1 MLRPSAFARHG
12 QSPFLL
18 RCVAVSLAAV
28 VALLAA
34 PAGAAPDGREV
45 LKKSVD
51 QLLNQ
56 PPLAGSRAS
65 VDIVSLDDGS
75 TIYSHDGD
83 AALNPASNTKLIT
96 AAAALLRLGPEYRF
110 DTDVLADRAPDKRGK
125 VGTLYV
131 RGRGDPSITTERLTG
146 MVRDLF
152 HRGVRSVGDVV
163 IDESYFDAEKWG
175 PGWEQESSDKAYAAP
190 VGALSLNHNTVAIYV
205 RPGDRAGAKG
215 LVELEPDAP
224 GYFQLSARV
233 ATVRTN
239 GRRKVRPH
247 TFELRDGTQVTVDG
261 RVPAGGEPMVFF
273 RRVTEP
279 GMYFGQTLRATLLQ
293 NGIRVTGRVRRAVT
307 PASAYLVTTYD
318 SEELADIVRDM
329 NKVSSNFIAEMLIKT
344 LGAELRGPPGTWAK
358 GIDVAEE
365 LLAEVGLPRGSYQL
379 KNGSGLNDTNR
390 FSAHQMV
397 TLLTAIW
404 KKFPVASEFVSS
416 LGIAARDGTLRLRM
430 EGTDAAGRLRAK
442 TGTLDRV
449 TALSG
454 FVQSVGGERFA
465 FSILV
470 NDWTG
475 RASPVVS
482 SIDRLGGLIASFGAP
497 EAGSREALA
506 ALAPSELAPGE
517 QRARIATYA
526 AMAQRAD
533 KKSIPALRTALRS
546 ERDPLVRAMAADA
559 LYRSDPDGGGGALLE
574 ALPASAE
581 LFARLRSV
589 TREMALPVPVVSSL
603 LDLAVDGSS
612 EAFTRL
618 LTFAPLSRVPQRDDA
633 LSTAL
638 SDGLVEVGDASPD
651 ELLAAVRAAPA
662 DQARIVIEL
671 LADGLSRADLD
682 PDETPLAKLLRTANP
697 SEIPQAPAWLALL
710 EQRNLVPPPA
720 VAPLPVSPDPG
731 RSASVAQTPAVPVAS
746 SSLGAGAS
754 AGPSQPASAAPA
766 PTAASPRETAAAA
779 QAAATALEAAAAAK
793 VAAGTVVPAAFSP
806 RPGEEDGWPVTS
818 IPNPAWPRSGPAAP
832 TPPAAPA
839 AAPVCTPE
847 PQSCSA
853 RPPDASRPG
862 G

>member
-1 MLRPSAFARHG
+1 L
-12 QSPFLL
+12 
-18 RCVAVSLAAV
+18 AVL
-28 VALLAA
+28 VALVAA
-34 PAGAAPDGREV
+34 PAGAAPDGRDV
-45 LKKSVD
+45 LRKSVD
-51 QLLNQ
+51 QLLTQ

-83 AALNPASNTKLIT
+83 ATLNPASNTKLIT
-96 AAAALLRLGPEYRF
+96 AATALLRLGPEYRF
-110 DTDVLADRAPDKRGK
+110 ETDVLADRAPDKHGK

-131 RGRGDPSITTERLTG
+131 RGHGDPSITTERLTG

-163 IDESYFDAEKWG
+163 IDDSYFDAEKWG

-205 RPGDRAGAKG
+205 RPADRAGAPGK
-215 LVELEPDAP
+215 VELEPEAP
-224 GYFQLSARV
+224 GYFQLNARV

-261 RVPAGGEPMVFF
+261 RVPAGGDPMVFF

-279 GMYFGQTLRATLLQ
+279 GMYFGQTLRAVLAQ
-293 NGIRVTGRVRRAVT
+293 NGIRVTGRVRRALT

-329 NKVSSNFIAEMLIKT
+329 NKVSSNFIAEMLIKN

-358 GIDVAEE
+358 GVDVAEE
-365 LLAEVGLPRGSYQL
+365 LLAELGVPRGSYQL

-404 KKFPVASEFVSS
+404 KTFPVASEFVSS

-475 RASPVVS
+475 RSSPVVS
-482 SIDRLGGLIASFGAP
+482 SIDRLGGLLASFGAP

-506 ALAPSELAPGE
+506 ALASAELPPGE

-546 ERDPLVRAMAADA
+546 ERDPLVRVMAADA
-559 LYRSDPDGGGGALLE
+559 LYRSNPDGGGGALLE
-574 ALPASAE
+574 ALPPSAE
-581 LFARLRSV
+581 LFAKLRSV
-589 TREMALPVPVVSSL
+589 TREMALPIPVVSSL
-603 LDLAVDGSS
+603 LDLAVDGSA
-612 EAFTRL
+612 EAFTRI
-618 LTFAPLSRVPQRDDA
+618 LTFAPLSRAPQRDDA

-638 SDGLVEVGDASPD
+638 SDGLVEVADASSD

-662 DQARIVIEL
+662 DQAQVVIEL

-682 PDETPLAKLLRTANP
+682 PDETPLAKLLRSANP
-697 SEIPQAPAWLALL
+697 SELPQARAWLALL
-710 EQRNLVPPPA
+710 QQRDLVPPPA
-720 VAPLPVSPDPG
+720 AAAAALPMSQDPG
-731 RSASVAQTPAVPVAS
+731 RSASVAQSPVVPVAS
-746 SSLGAGAS
+746 SSLGPDAS
-754 AGPSQPASAAPA
+754 AGPSQAPSAVPASTPV
-766 PTAASPRETAAAA
+766 SPRETAVAA
-779 QAAATALEAAAAAK
+779 QIAATALEAAAAAK
-793 VAAGTVVPAAFSP
+793 AAAAGTAVPAAFSP
-806 RPGEEDGWPVTS
+806 RLSEEDRWPVTS

-832 TPPAAPA
+832 AGVPAASAVSAPPAAPA

>member
-1 MLRPSAFARHG
+1 METSNGAFAAVFKVRESSASCCG
-12 QSPFLL
+12 LSTLRLKRMTPPTPRAMSSSSSTVGTSPWMPTITQRAARASKSIPTSISVACPTTNSAEPRLPAAATAAKLLMSGKQTGVPPVWSSRLAQTAAARDSGALPDGPAASTIEQAGKRTVVRSGLYPVEQQSRRFL
-18 RCVAVSLAAV
+18 RSVAVSLAAV
-28 VALLAA
+28 VALVAA
-34 PAGAAPDGREV
+34 PAGAAPDGRDI

-51 QLLNQ
+51 QLLSQ

-110 DTDVLADRAPDKRGK
+110 DTDVLADHAPDKRGK

-131 RGRGDPSITTERLTG
+131 RGHGDPSITTERLTG

-152 HRGVRSVGDVV
+152 HRGVRSVGDLV
-163 IDESYFDAEKWG
+163 IDDSYFDAEKWG

-215 LVELEPDAP
+215 VVELEPEAP

-247 TFELRDGTQVTVDG
+247 PFELRDGTQVTVDG

-279 GMYFGQTLRATLLQ
+279 GMYLGQTLRATLLQ
-293 NGIRVTGRVRRAVT
+293 NGIRVTGRGRRAVT

-318 SEELADIVRDM
+318 SEELAEIVRDM

-454 FVQSVGGERFA
+454 FVQS
-465 FSILV
+465 
-470 NDWTG
+470 
-475 RASPVVS
+475 
-482 SIDRLGGLIASFGAP
+482 
-497 EAGSREALA
+497 
-506 ALAPSELAPGE
+506 
-517 QRARIATYA
+517 
-526 AMAQRAD
+526 
-533 KKSIPALRTALRS
+533 
-546 ERDPLVRAMAADA
+546 
-559 LYRSDPDGGGGALLE
+559 
-574 ALPASAE
+574 
-581 LFARLRSV
+581 
-589 TREMALPVPVVSSL
+589 
-603 LDLAVDGSS
+603 
-612 EAFTRL
+612 
-618 LTFAPLSRVPQRDDA
+618 
-633 LSTAL
+633 
-638 SDGLVEVGDASPD
+638 
-651 ELLAAVRAAPA
+651 
-662 DQARIVIEL
+662 
-671 LADGLSRADLD
+671 
-682 PDETPLAKLLRTANP
+682 
-697 SEIPQAPAWLALL
+697 
-710 EQRNLVPPPA
+710 
-720 VAPLPVSPDPG
+720 
-731 RSASVAQTPAVPVAS
+731 
-746 SSLGAGAS
+746 
-754 AGPSQPASAAPA
+754 
-766 PTAASPRETAAAA
+766 
-779 QAAATALEAAAAAK
+779 
-793 VAAGTVVPAAFSP
+793 
-806 RPGEEDGWPVTS
+806 
-818 IPNPAWPRSGPAAP
+818 
-832 TPPAAPA
+832 
-839 AAPVCTPE
+839 
-847 PQSCSA
+847 
-853 RPPDASRPG
+853 
-862 G
+862 